1 MGVDKAAVR
10 VGGIPMLERVVGVA
24 VGVAE
29 RVVVLGRDGP
39 VGAVGGVEFLR
50 DVEVWAG
57 PMPAL
62 IGLLERVGEGVV
74 LLACDMPLVRVET
87 VRALIEVHE
96 TGVRE
101 RGVMATIGVTREWG
115 RTFAEPALA
124 VYEVG
129 VVPVLKRLIAEAKG
143 SFQPLLG
150 EAGVGQWEVPLEAVG
165 ELLNV
170 NTVEAVGRAEEA
182 LREREGN
189 VKR

>member
-1 MGVDKAAVR
+1 
-10 VGGIPMLERVVGVA
+10 
-24 VGVAE
+24 
-29 RVVVLGRDGP
+29 
-39 VGAVGGVEFLR
+39 
-50 DVEVWAG
+50 
-57 PMPAL
+57 
-62 IGLLERVGEGVV
+62 
-74 LLACDMPLVRVET
+74 
-87 VRALIEVHE
+87 
-96 TGVRE
+96 
-101 RGVMATIGVTREWG
+101 
-115 RTFAEPALA
+115 